1 MAQIQRSAL
10 FSLLFIALLGTVGLP
25 RISQAGLAD
34 SAMALAG
41 PLAEQFGV
49 PASAVTGL
57 LESGISLDSVTQL
70 LLVSKSSGS
79 GLDSVSKLY
88 RESGNDIGDT
98 AKKLDVDAADYSQE
112 RVTAAIDEAK
122 STAQTDATEKAATGA
137 SDALKSSLGGLDP

>member
-1 MAQIQRSAL
+1 MAQTQRSTIVAL
-10 FSLLFIALLGTVGLP
+10 FFIVLLGTIGAP
-25 RISQAGLAD
+25 HPSQAGLGETAK
-34 SAMALAG
+34 ALAG

-70 LLVSKSSGS
+70 LLVSQSSGS
-79 GLDSVSKLY
+79 GLDAVSKLY

-98 AKKLDVDAADYSQE
+98 ATKLDVDAADYSQE

-122 STAQTDATEKAATGA
+122 SQAQADATEKATKGA
-137 SDALKSSLGGLDP
+137 SDALDSALGGLNR

>member
-1 MAQIQRSAL
+1 MVQIKRSAL
-10 FSLLFIALLGTVGLP
+10 LALFFIVLLGTIGMP
-25 RISQAGLAD
+25 RPSQAGIAD

-79 GLDSVSKLY
+79 NLDAVSKLY
-88 RESGNDIGDT
+88 GESGNDIDDT
-98 AKKLDVDAADYSQE
+98 ARKLDVDAADYSQD

-122 STAQTDATEKAATGA
+122 SQAQADATEKAAKGA
-137 SDALKSSLGGLDP
+137 GDALDSALGGLKR

>member
-1 MAQIQRSAL
+1 MVQIQRNAL
-10 FSLLFIALLGTVGLP
+10 LALLFVVLLGTVGLP
-25 RISQAGLAD
+25 RPSQAGIAD
-34 SAMALAG
+34 SAKALAG

-79 GLDSVSKLY
+79 NLDTVSELY

-98 AKKLDVDAADYSQE
+98 AEKLDVDAADYSQE
-112 RVTAAIDEAK
+112 RVTAAISEAK
-122 STAQTDATEKAATGA
+122 SKAQADATEKATKDASGA
-137 SDALKSSLGGLDP
+137 LESALGGLNR

>member
-1 MAQIQRSAL
+1 MVQIQRRTL
-10 FSLLFIALLGTVGLP
+10 FAVLSIILVWTVGLP
-25 RISQAGLAD
+25 CPSQAGLAD
-34 SAMALAG
+34 SAKALAG

-79 GLDSVSKLY
+79 NLDAVSKLY
-88 RESGNDIGDT
+88 GESGNDIDDT
-98 AKKLDVDAADYSQE
+98 AGKLDVDAADYSQD

-122 STAQTDATEKAATGA
+122 SQAQADATEKAAKGA
-137 SDALKSSLGGLDP
+137 GDALDSALGGLNR